1 MISRTHAK
9 KEIGRLSACNF
20 FPARQPQALSEL
32 IDALQLGSK
41 SNEHATL
48 VVNEAL
54 GTSTACPT
62 PADLKKLCSEVG
74 KKSEGWPPPCTM
86 CAIEGGNW
94 RRSRVLRAGREAEVM
109 TRCTCARGRLLLDRE
124 NAERRSEGREE
135 VKPVYGVT
143 FIDAHDADLA
153 DLHGMPLLGRES

>member
-1 MISRTHAK
+1 MISRTHAT
-9 KEIGRLSACNF
+9 KEIKRLSACHF
-20 FPARQPQALSEL
+20 YPGKQPQALSEL

-54 GTSTACPT
+54 ATSTSCPT

-74 KKSEGWPPPCTM
+74 KKSEGWPPPCEK
-86 CAIEGGNW
+86 CGGNW
-94 RRSRVLRAGREAEVM
+94 RLVTVLRKGQEITAA
-109 TRCTCARGRLLLDRE
+109 TRCSCARGRLLLDRE

-143 FIDAHDADLA
+143 FIDAQDADLA